1 MAIKLYDAAQS
12 PNARKVRLLAAELG
26 IPLERVPVSIQK
38 GENRTPE
45 YLAKNPNGKIPTLE
59 EEGFFLW
66 ESGAILKYLAA
77 KHPEKGLLP
86 IDPKALLLLDQ
97 WLLWWTAHPE
107 PALMS
112 LAVEKVIKPFLGQP
126 GNDASIIRDA
136 EASVSRYLPVLE
148 RQLDGK
154 EHVLGRLSILDFVI
168 APELEF
174 ASRVGVDLARYPNL
188 ARLVQRMQSRPY
200 WKDA

>member
-1 MAIKLYDAAQS
+1 MSIKIYDAAQS

-59 EEGFFLW
+59 EEGFVLW
-66 ESGAILKYLAA
+66 ESGAIMKYLAA
-77 KHPEKGLLP
+77 KRPEKSLMP
-86 IDPKALLLLDQ
+86 IDAKGLLLLDQ

-112 LAVEKVIKPFLGQP
+112 LAVEKVIKPFLGMP
-126 GNDASIIRDA
+126 GNDQGIIRDA
-136 EASVSRYLPVLE
+136 ENSISRYLPVLE

-168 APELEF
+168 APDLEF
-174 ASRVGVDLARYPNL
+174 AGRVGVELGRYPNL
-188 ARLVQRMQSRPY
+188 TRLVQQMQSRPY